1 MGSDTI
7 GVDVNILRNVVY
19 IQFAFLGAMILLI
32 IYLIAALYKNTK
44 QWSAARRYL
53 SVRHRVRDCETAAE
67 RWAEV
72 EKTLFESRRQLIDD
86 QFQQINANMCKLLPA
101 ESRPLKQVRFAST
114 FQSDEFPPPPTDDE
128 LKEIVG
134 QG

>member
-1 MGSDTI
+1 MGPNSI
-7 GVDVNILRNVVY
+7 GVDVKILRNVVY
-19 IQFAFLGAMILLI
+19 IQFAFLGAMVLLVI
-32 IYLIAALYKNTK
+32 CLIAALYKSTK

-53 SVRHRVRDCETAAE
+53 SIRHRVRDCETAAE

-101 ESRPLKQVRFAST
+101 AGRPPKRVQFAST
-114 FQSDEFPPPPTDDE
+114 FQGDEFPPPPTDDE
-128 LKEIVG
+128 LKEIANQV
-134 QG
+134 